1 MKKVLLKA
9 VANFVLFFMA
19 AMIAGLLSSCNVTRT
34 ITTSASSYANG
45 DTTTHIVTKT
55 IESYDATKK
64 APSK

>member
-9 VANFVLFFMA
+9 GAKFVLFFIA
-19 AMIAGLLSSCNVTRT
+19 AMCAGMITSCNVTRT
-34 ITTSASSYANG
+34 ITTSASSYTNG
-45 DTTTHIVTKT
+45 DTTTTIITKT